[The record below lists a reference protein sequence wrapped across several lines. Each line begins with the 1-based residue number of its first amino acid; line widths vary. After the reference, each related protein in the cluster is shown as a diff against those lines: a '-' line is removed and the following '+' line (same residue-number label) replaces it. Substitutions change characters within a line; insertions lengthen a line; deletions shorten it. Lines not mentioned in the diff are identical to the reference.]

1 MAKGYVV
8 YNPLAGNGQA
18 QADAQL
24 LQVILDEELEYY
36 DITRITNYEAF
47 IGGMERE
54 DYLVVVGGDGTLNRF
69 VNDTDGLEISQEILY
84 FPTGTGNDFAK
95 DIGMGENPRPI
106 TEYLKNLPSVEVN
119 GKHYRFIN
127 GVGFGIDGYC
137 CQVGDELRKIPGKKV
152 NYTGIAIKGLLLY
165 FAPRN
170 ATVTVDGKEYT
181 YKKVWIA
188 PTMHG
193 KFYGGGMIPTYLN
206 LNSLGLL
213 NTPWVMFVPAAISV
227 TNFIIMRNY
236 FTHSVPGELIEAAY
250 MEGATELQ
258 TLTKIVLPLSKPIL
272 SVLSI
277 YYMSGHWNAYFS
289 AIIYLSDEKLMP
301 LQVFLRRILIMGGM
315 EGMSTGSTMTDSL
328 IYESLKYGVIVVSTL
343 PMLVGYLLVQK
354 SFKKG
359 IMMGSL
365 KG

>member
-1 MAKGYVV
+1 MNRVGKKKFNSDTVFNIVVYTIAIGMAVIWLYPLIYVV
-8 YNPLAGNGQA
+8 SASFSAPES
-18 QADAQL
+18 L
-24 LQVILDEELEYY
+24 LSGEVVLLPKHFNFEAYKYIFQDSGILTGYRNTIFY
-36 DITRITNYEAF
+36 S
-47 IGGMERE
+47 
-54 DYLVVVGGDGTLNRF
+54 VVGTVYNMLLTICAAYPLSRPDLKGRG
-69 VNDTDGLEISQEILY
+69 GL
-84 FPTGTGNDFAK
+84 TV
-95 DIGMGENPRPI
+95 MI
-106 TEYLKNLPSVEVN
+106 T
-119 GKHYRFIN
+119 F
-127 GVGFGIDGYC
+127 
-137 CQVGDELRKIPGKKV
+137 
-152 NYTGIAIKGLLLY
+152 
-165 FAPRN
+165 
-170 ATVTVDGKEYT
+170 
-181 YKKVWIA
+181 
-188 PTMHG
+188 TM
-193 KFYGGGMIPTYLN
+193 FFGGGMIPTYLN

-213 NTPWVMFVPAAISV
+213 NTPWVMFIPAAISV

-236 FTHSVPGELIEAAY
+236 FTNSVPGELIEAAY
-250 MEGATELQ
+250 MEGATEMQ

-289 AIIYLSDEKLMP
+289 AIIYLSDENLMP

-343 PMLVGYLLVQK
+343 PMLIGYLLVQK

>member
-1 MAKGYVV
+1 MNRIGRKKFNSDTVFNIVV
-8 YNPLAGNGQA
+8 YTIAIAMAIVWMYPLIFVVSASFSA
-18 QADAQL
+18 PEAL
-24 LQVILDEELEYY
+24 LGGEVVLFPKDFNFSAYKYIFQDSGILTGYRNTIFY
-36 DITRITNYEAF
+36 S
-47 IGGMERE
+47 
-54 DYLVVVGGDGTLNRF
+54 VVGAVYNMLLTICAAYPLSRPDLKGRG
-69 VNDTDGLEISQEILY
+69 GL
-84 FPTGTGNDFAK
+84 
-95 DIGMGENPRPI
+95 
-106 TEYLKNLPSVEVN
+106 
-119 GKHYRFIN
+119 
-127 GVGFGIDGYC
+127 
-137 CQVGDELRKIPGKKV
+137 
-152 NYTGIAIKGLLLY
+152 
-165 FAPRN
+165 
-170 ATVTVDGKEYT
+170 TVMMTF
-181 YKKVWIA
+181 
-188 PTMHG
+188 TM
-193 KFYGGGMIPTYLN
+193 FFGGGMIPTYLN
-206 LNSLGLL
+206 LNSLGML

>member
-1 MAKGYVV
+1 MNRIGKKKFNSDTVFNIVVYTIAIGMAVIWLYPLIYVV
-8 YNPLAGNGQA
+8 SASFSAPEA
-18 QADAQL
+18 L
-24 LQVILDEELEYY
+24 LGGEVVLFPKDFNFSAYKYIFQDSGILTGYRNTIFY
-36 DITRITNYEAF
+36 S
-47 IGGMERE
+47 
-54 DYLVVVGGDGTLNRF
+54 VVGTIYNMLLTICAAYPLSRPDLKGRGGLTLMMTF
-69 VNDTDGLEISQEILY
+69 
-84 FPTGTGNDFAK
+84 
-95 DIGMGENPRPI
+95 
-106 TEYLKNLPSVEVN
+106 
-119 GKHYRFIN
+119 
-127 GVGFGIDGYC
+127 
-137 CQVGDELRKIPGKKV
+137 
-152 NYTGIAIKGLLLY
+152 
-165 FAPRN
+165 
-170 ATVTVDGKEYT
+170 
-181 YKKVWIA
+181 
-188 PTMHG
+188 TM
-193 KFYGGGMIPTYLN
+193 FFGGGMIPTYLN
-206 LNSLGLL
+206 LNSLGML

-289 AIIYLSDEKLMP
+289 AIIYLSDENLMP